1 MIKVKIIRR
10 HLGEIVWLVQNLSSL
25 RQTILLQSQRCIQ
38 SIHIE
43 LHIALHGRL
52 GKEVFRGKSQIFLCR
67 IQPVELQISLSEIS
81 INNSRRQGLFHL
93 PCSLLSLQEAFQSL
107 SRFFLTAVHISPT
120 VVKEMNIFRILWR
133 IQAFSLLEIMMR
145 QLIVL
150 QIIINLSQS

>member
-38 SIHIE
+38 PIHIE
-43 LHIALHGRL
+43 LHIALHGGL
-52 GKEVFRGKSQIFLCR
+52 GKEEFRGKSQIFLCR

-81 INNSRRQGLFHL
+81 RRQGLFHL
-93 PCSLLSLQEAFQSL
+93 PCSLLSLQKAFQSL